1 VEHDNLL
8 EGLERLAAK
17 GTSGFAAARG
27 VRLPQLVIVVH
38 AKEVFRN
45 IQDMIVSEFL
55 V

>member
-8 EGLERLAAK
+8 EILGRLPAK

-27 VRLPQLVIVVH
+27 GIAAACDGH
-38 AKEVFRN
+38 AKKIFRN
-45 IQDMIVSEFL
+45 IQDIIVSEFL